1 MYDSRSACDDWDGIQ
16 DDLAAELTDAAY
28 PVALRHNVG
37 DEWLDLELE
46 LWNVLS
52 ETVRK
57 WPRQVPRA
65 GSPDDFQAWRE
76 GLLVELTELALHV
89 TARRGLKTP
98 LSEVEL
104 DLYQA
109 FRLVL
114 REITW
119 LRWSRRSLGAVPKK
133 RQPVGYIW
141 NQ

>member
-1 MYDSRSACDDWDGIQ
+1 MRAFDDRESFHN
-16 DDLAAELTDAAY
+16 DLASELTDAAY

-37 DEWLDLELE
+37 DEWLDLELD
-46 LWNVLS
+46 LWKVLS

-57 WPRQVPRA
+57 WERQAPRTA
-65 GSPDDFQAWRE
+65 SPDDFQAWRE

-89 TARRGLKTP
+89 ATRHEMKAP

-119 LRWSRRSLGAVPKK
+119 LRWSRSLGAAPKD
-133 RQPVGYIW
+133 RQPVGYVW
-141 NQ
+141 DQ